1 MFTGL
6 IEETG
11 SILNIRPGSKSTS
24 VSIKASKVLEDA
36 NVGDSIAVNGIC
48 LTVTSKSADNFTADV
63 MPETIKRT
71 NLHRLTKGSK
81 VNLERA
87 LKLGDRLGGH
97 MVSGHIDSTGEI
109 IKITPDEN
117 AVLIEIGLSSS
128 LIPYIIEKGSVSID
142 GISLTV
148 ASVTKSSFTVS
159 VIPHTKKMTTLEKAM
174 SGQMVNIECD
184 MIGKYIH
191 SFVANSHLI
200 STNYKDYKE
209 TEPSKLDMGFLA
221 SNGFL

>member
-11 SILNIRPGSKSTS
+11 SILNIRLGSKSTS

-36 NVGDSIAVNGIC
+36 NIGDSIAVNGIC
-48 LTVTSKSADNFTADV
+48 LTVTSKSADSFTADV

-97 MVSGHIDSTGEI
+97 MVSGHIDITGEI

-117 AVLIEIGLSSS
+117 AVLIEIGLSEN
-128 LIPYIIEKGSVSID
+128 LLPYIIEKGSVSID

-148 ASVTKSSFTVS
+148 ARVTKRSFIVS

-174 SGQMVNIECD
+174 PGQMVNIECD
-184 MIGKYIH
+184 MIGKYIQ
-191 SFVANSHLI
+191 SFFANSHLI
-200 STNYKDYKE
+200 STNYTDDKE

>member
-117 AVLIEIGLSSS
+117 AVLIEIWLSEN
-128 LIPYIIEKGSVSID
+128 LLPYIIEKGSVSID

-159 VIPHTKKMTTLEKAM
+159 VIPHTKKMTTLEEAM

-191 SFVANSHLI
+191 NFVTNSHLI
-200 STNYKDYKE
+200 NTNYKDDKE

>member
-48 LTVTSKSADNFTADV
+48 LTVTSKSADSFTADV

-97 MVSGHIDSTGEI
+97 MVSGHIDSTG
-109 IKITPDEN
+109 
-117 AVLIEIGLSSS
+117 
-128 LIPYIIEKGSVSID
+128 
-142 GISLTV
+142 
-148 ASVTKSSFTVS
+148 
-159 VIPHTKKMTTLEKAM
+159 
-174 SGQMVNIECD
+174 
-184 MIGKYIH
+184 
-191 SFVANSHLI
+191 
-200 STNYKDYKE
+200 
-209 TEPSKLDMGFLA
+209 
-221 SNGFL
+221 

>member
-109 IKITPDEN
+109 IKISPDEN

-128 LIPYIIEKGSVSID
+128 LISYIIEKGSVSID

-174 SGQMVNIECD
+174 PGQMVNIECD
-184 MIGKYIH
+184 MIAKYIY
-191 SFVANSHLI
+191 SFVTNSKIL
-200 STNYKDYKE
+200 SSNL
-209 TEPSKLDMGFLA
+209 TEDNIEKPSKIDMNFLA

>member
-36 NVGDSIAVNGIC
+36 NIGDSIAVNGIC
-48 LTVTSKSADNFTADV
+48 LTVTSKSADSFTADV
-63 MPETIKRT
+63 MPETINRT

-109 IKITPDEN
+109 IKISPDEN
-117 AVLIEIGLSSS
+117 AVLIEIGLSAS

-148 ASVTKSSFTVS
+148 ASVTKRSFIVS

-184 MIGKYIH
+184 MIGKYIQ
-191 SFVANSHLI
+191 SFVANSKILSSN
-200 STNYKDYKE
+200 STEDNIEK
-209 TEPSKLDMGFLA
+209 PSKIDMNFLA

>member
-36 NVGDSIAVNGIC
+36 NIGDSIAVNGIC

-81 VNLERA
+81 VNMERA

-109 IKITPDEN
+109 IKISPDEN
-117 AVLIEIGLSSS
+117 AVLIEIGLSEN
-128 LIPYIIEKGSVSID
+128 LLPYIIEKGSVSID

-200 STNYKDYKE
+200 NTNYKDYKE

-221 SNGFL
+221 SNGFV